1 MDEYLVVDGYNVIYA
16 WPQLEKLKLENLSHA
31 RDKLLDY
38 LTEYAA
44 LTGRK
49 VILVF
54 DAHQV
59 PWNARSSE
67 MINGVEV
74 IYSQKGE
81 TADSVIEKMVG
92 SLSKKGKVFVT
103 TLDGDE
109 QFVVFGQGAY
119 RVTPQELWERLKQL
133 KKETQ
138 EKNCSSSPVDNY
150 LENRLG
156 GDLRQ
161 LFESWRRS

>member
-1 MDEYLVVDGYNVIYA
+1 MDEYLVVDGYNIIYA
-16 WPQLEKLKLENLSHA
+16 WPQLENLKLENLSHA

-38 LTEYAA
+38 LTEYSA
-44 LTGRK
+44 LTGCK

-59 PWNARSSE
+59 PLNARFSE
-67 MINGVEV
+67 VINGVEV
-74 IYSQKGE
+74 IYSREGE
-81 TADSVIEKMVG
+81 TADSVIEKMVS
-92 SLSKKGKVFVT
+92 SLTKKGKVFVAT
-103 TLDGDE
+103 SDGDE

-119 RVTPQELWERLKQL
+119 RVTPQELWDRLQKL

-138 EKNCSSSPVDNY
+138 EKTCSSSPVDNY
-150 LENRLG
+150 LENRLH